1 MQIIDSPVGEETGPG
16 LADKIYDKM
25 KQHQEK
31 RYFRDKFKPHEKKNS
46 FFNSVDFVFPGL
58 CWARIKEGCCELV
71 S

>member
-31 RYFRDKFKPHEKKNS
+31 RYFRDKFKPHEK
-46 FFNSVDFVFPGL
+46 
-58 CWARIKEGCCELV
+58 RILSSIPWTLSSLV
-71 S
+71 YVGPE